1 MACWNETMKTTAG
14 RQRGDALLEALIG
27 IVLMAVVGL
36 GLAYSTARAANS
48 QRYLNTQNLAIAEIR
63 EKLQHVSEPCATDTV
78 TITLAGKSVD
88 FSPECTTENVTVRYT
103 VNGTETSETLASV
116 KTLTSVSTAGSDVTR
131 ELFGGDGSIVISLQ

>member
-1 MACWNETMKTTAG
+1 MACWNDAMNTTAR

-63 EKLQHVSEPCATDTV
+63 EKLQHVSEPCATTTL
-78 TITLAGKSVD
+78 TITLATKSVD
-88 FSPECTTENVTVRYT
+88 FSPTCTTENVTVRYT
-103 VNGTETSETLASV
+103 MNGTETTETLASV
-116 KTLTSVSTAGSDVTR
+116 KTLTSVSTASSDVTR

>member
-48 QRYLNTQNLAIAEIR
+48 QRYLNTQNLAIAQLR
-63 EKLQHVSEPCATDTV
+63 EKLQHVEPCTIDTV

-88 FSPECTTENVTVRYT
+88 FSPTCTTENVTVRYT
-103 VNGTETSETLASV
+103 MNGNTISEPLDEPM
-116 KTLTSVSTAGSDVTR
+116 KTLTSVSTTSSDVTR